1 MAKKTIHIIGAGP
14 GGLTAA
20 INLAKAGFPVVVHE
34 KNPEVGSRFNGDFQG
49 IENWS
54 TREDARAFFERHGLT
69 INFLF
74 APYSQGVFFN
84 HDLQEVKIKT
94 NRPLFY
100 LIERGAA
107 EHSLDQGLKRQAQEA
122 GGEFVWNDNVLKLP
136 DKTTIVATGP
146 KAADIIAQ
154 GILFNTDHPDGY
166 YGFLDDRIAP
176 KGYAYLLV
184 NGGKATFATC
194 MFEDFRNS
202 NLYFE
207 RALMILKQV
216 LKIDIRAPRPFGGF
230 GNFFLPGTPSGKNPK
245 GLYVGEAAGSQDA
258 LWGFGIRY
266 AILSGFLA
274 AQSIIWNAS
283 YQELIQKH
291 ILPLQKVSLANRLLY
306 DLAGNRGRKF
316 LLNKLGNASDVSAVL
331 YRHHRLGL
339 GRKFLF
345 MVAKRWYH
353 TRLINKNC
361 LHENCSCV
369 WCRCAREQVESEQKT
384 ILATR
389 G

>member
-1 MAKKTIHIIGAGP
+1 MANKTIHVIGAGP

-34 KNPEVGSRFNGDFQG
+34 KNSDVGSRFNGDFQG
-49 IENWS
+49 IENW
-54 TREDARAFFERHGLT
+54 TTKEDAQAFFERHGLK

-74 APYSQGVFFN
+74 VPHSEGVFYN
-84 HDLQEVKIKT
+84 HKLQEVKIKT
-94 NRPLFY
+94 SRPLFY
-100 LIERGAA
+100 LIERGTA

-122 GGEFVWNDNVLKLP
+122 GVQFVWNDNVLKLP
-136 DKTTIVATGP
+136 DKNTIVATGP

-184 NGGKATFATC
+184 NQGKATFATC

-207 RALMILKQV
+207 RALMTLKQV
-216 LKIDIRAPRPFGGF
+216 LKIDIREPKPFGGF
-230 GNFFLPGTPSGKNPK
+230 GNFFLPATPSGKNPK
-245 GLYVGEAAGSQDA
+245 GLYVGEAAGFQDA

-283 YQELIQKH
+283 YEELIRKH

-306 DLAGNRGRKF
+306 DRAGNRGRKF
-316 LLNKLGNASDVSAVL
+316 LLSKLGNAPDVLAVL
-331 YRHHRLGL
+331 HKHHRLGI
-339 GRKFLF
+339 GRKLVFA
-345 MVAKRWYH
+345 VAKVWYR
-353 TRLINKNC
+353 TRLIDKNC

-369 WCRCAREQVESEQKT
+369 WCRCAREQSTNGQKT
-384 ILATR
+384 ILATN